1 MDDTERRAGLY
12 VTTRGTR
19 IGWLVSE
26 VSFVAIASERGMP
39 LTRPISWLR
48 NERLYPRLLRYVL
61 SSFVR
66 SLKVSLEKQ
75 IRRSLRAK
83 RNGMAPLVCLG

>member
-1 MDDTERRAGLY
+1 M
-12 VTTRGTR
+12 
-19 IGWLVSE
+19 SE
-26 VSFVAIASERGMP
+26 ASFVAIASERGMP
-39 LTRPISWLR
+39 LTRPISWLG

-66 SLKVSLEKQ
+66 SLKVSSEEQ

-83 RNGMAPLVCLG
+83 LNGMALLVCLG

>member
-12 VTTRGTR
+12 VTKRGTL
-19 IGWLVSE
+19 IGWLVSV

-48 NERLYPRLLRYVL
+48 NERLYPRLLR
-61 SSFVR
+61 
-66 SLKVSLEKQ
+66 
-75 IRRSLRAK
+75 
-83 RNGMAPLVCLG
+83 

>member
-1 MDDTERRAGLY
+1 MDETERRAGLY

-48 NERLYPRLLRYVL
+48 N
-61 SSFVR
+61 
-66 SLKVSLEKQ
+66 
-75 IRRSLRAK
+75 
-83 RNGMAPLVCLG
+83 

>member
-26 VSFVAIASERGMP
+26 VFFVAIASERGMP
-39 LTRPISWLR
+39 LTRPISWLS
-48 NERLYPRLLRYVL
+48 NERLYPRLLIKIGSEFVC
-61 SSFVR
+61 SEFKSFV
-66 SLKVSLEKQ
+66 
-75 IRRSLRAK
+75 K
-83 RNGMAPLVCLG
+83 RTNTSKSES

>member
-48 NERLYPRLLRYVL
+48 NDRLYPRLLKYVV

-66 SLKVSLEKQ
+66 SLKVSSEIKY
-75 IRRSLRAK
+75 
-83 RNGMAPLVCLG
+83 VEV